1 VRRAITGLRAWL
13 VQRASAVYMLFFL
26 IFMLGHFLFA
36 PFSSYLSWRNWVLSP
51 AVSVAFSIFFAALL
65 SHVWVGIGLCSPDC
79 CPCCRA
85 RIAGPCVISSRTVG
99 DSNSL
104 VGPGLNPPRIERN
117 FQEKLR

>member
-65 SHVWVGIGLCSPDC
+65 AHVWVGIRDVILDYVHPIAVRVVVLALLVLALSAAGLWVI
-79 CPCCRA
+79 
-85 RIAGPCVISSRTVG
+85 RILWLGQ
-99 DSNSL
+99 D
-104 VGPGLNPPRIERN
+104 
-117 FQEKLR
+117 